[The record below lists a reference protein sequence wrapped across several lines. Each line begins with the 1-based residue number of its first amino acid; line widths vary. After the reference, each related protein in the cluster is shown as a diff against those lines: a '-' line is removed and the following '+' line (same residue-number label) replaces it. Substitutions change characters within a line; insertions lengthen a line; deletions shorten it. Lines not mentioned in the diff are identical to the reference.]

1 MWELLQAQQ
10 VMPPHRNPFKAATVV
25 RAPGSEDACV
35 EWSCSSCFMY
45 AVRGRVEG
53 APPLPQ
59 GDDAT
64 LQKALKKLAKLH
76 RETQKPSPV
85 P

>member
-1 MWELLQAQQ
+1 
-10 VMPPHRNPFKAATVV
+10 
-25 RAPGSEDACV
+25 
-35 EWSCSSCFMY
+35 MY

-53 APPLPQ
+53 APPLPP